1 LYEAD
6 CYLSSAPDFLH
17 PQRYLCAALALARL
31 GDEEGLKKVSGNHD
45 IIMQLKQACL
55 DAVLEDEGVRKSAK
69 WWFSSIGR
77 QIRL

>member
-1 LYEAD
+1 MKRTAIYPRPRTFSIHKDISVPRLLWQD
-6 CYLSSAPDFLH
+6 LVTRRDV
-17 PQRYLCAALALARL
+17 RRLA
-31 GDEEGLKKVSGNHD
+31 EITD